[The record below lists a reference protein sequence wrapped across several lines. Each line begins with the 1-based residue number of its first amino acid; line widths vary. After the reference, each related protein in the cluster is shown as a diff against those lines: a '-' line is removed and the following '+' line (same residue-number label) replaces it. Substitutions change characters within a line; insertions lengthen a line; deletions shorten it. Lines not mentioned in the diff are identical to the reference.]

1 MRTNRIEALSDG
13 IFAIVMTLLV
23 LELKVPH
30 LQNNSNGEL
39 LRYLLSLSPVFISYV
54 ISFIILGIYWVGH
67 HNQMHFIK
75 KSDRTFLWLNLMF
88 FMFVSLVPFS
98 AALLGEFHTDQISVI
113 IYGLNLSFCGLSLF
127 FIWRHAILAK
137 LTEEDISQDFIN
149 MVNTRILTTPV
160 ICLLAIGVS
169 FINVSASLVLLA
181 VPIIFYILPGRLDKL
196 LK

>member
-30 LQNNSNGEL
+30 IEGIGHGEL
-39 LRYLLSLSPVFISYV
+39 IKSLFELSPKFISY
-54 ISFIILGIYWVGH
+54 ILSFIILGIYWIGH

-88 FMFVSLVPFS
+88 FLFVSLVPFS
-98 AALLGEFHTDQISVI
+98 TALLGEYPTEQVSI
-113 IYGLNLSFCGLSLF
+113 IVYGANLVLSGLSLF
-127 FIWRHAILAK
+127 FVWDYAVKSKLAEGN
-137 LTEEDISQDFIN
+137 LTKDFIK
-149 MVNTRILTTPV
+149 MVNFRILTTPV
-160 ICLLAIGVS
+160 ICLVAIIVS
-169 FINVSASLVLLA
+169 YINITVSLLLLGI
-181 VPIIFYILPGRLDKL
+181 PIIFYILPGRLDKL

>member
-30 LQNNSNGEL
+30 LQDNSNGEL

-127 FIWRHAILAK
+127 LIWRHAILAK
-137 LTEEDISQDFIN
+137 LTEESLSQDFIN

-169 FINVSASLVLLA
+169 FINVSVSLVLLA
-181 VPIIFYILPGRLDKL
+181 APIIFYILPGRLDKL
-196 LK
+196 LR